1 MMFTLALCLMT
12 IWVIDSLKEKI
23 ANKTFWYAAS
33 VVIAAIFVFFTMKL
47 SLDYGY
53 HAIIVA
59 YLFYIFY
66 DKPILGAGLGYL
78 SIILGYLFII
88 KQLYYF
94 LGFAMTI
101 TYNGKRGRQH
111 KWLNYL
117 FYPVHILILEVL
129 RFLFAYLE

>member
-1 MMFTLALCLMT
+1 
-12 IWVIDSLKEKI
+12 
-23 ANKTFWYAAS
+23 
-33 VVIAAIFVFFTMKL
+33 MKL

-66 DKPILGAGLGYL
+66 DKPILGAGPGYL

-117 FYPVHILILEVL
+117 FYPVHILILGVL
-129 RFLFAYLE
+129 RFYLHI

>member
-33 VVIAAIFVFFTMKL
+33 VVIAAIFVFFAMKL

-59 YLFYIFY
+59 YLVQRGNV
-66 DKPILGAGLGYL
+66 PR
-78 SIILGYLFII
+78 SRM
-88 KQLYYF
+88 YYQSEQF
-94 LGFAMTI
+94 RI
-101 TYNGKRGRQH
+101 R
-111 KWLNYL
+111 
-117 FYPVHILILEVL
+117 
-129 RFLFAYLE
+129 